1 VERVKITRKTK
12 GVITMRRP
20 KKMNFKKSKKL
31 FSRTAAKTNRK
42 NSMRGTKPLRGG
54 IRL

>member
-1 VERVKITRKTK
+1 
-12 GVITMRRP
+12 MRRP
-20 KKMNFKKSKKL
+20 KKMNFKKSKRM
-31 FSRTAAKTNRK
+31 FSRTASKTNRK